1 MDNKKILIIDF
12 DEEHLNSIT
21 NLLKSKGFAVVTADN
36 GLTGLEKFKSEK
48 PNLVIMEAMLPK
60 LHGFDLCA
68 KITREFSEK
77 VPVII
82 ITNVYKEEKYKN
94 EAIRTYGASA
104 YFVKPYA
111 EEKLLSTIFKFLGI
125 KKEEEIEEELPEP
138 DTILETILSKE
149 EKESKP
155 KEKKMKDEDIEK
167 KLQETL
173 SSLEMEIMKKKKTPP
188 DVEKEIETKLETTL
202 AELGIEIEKEKPKK
216 KPEKPEELKKPK
228 EELPRLGEYIL
239 LEKIGSGGMGEVFKA
254 TRKGVEGFE
263 KTFAIK
269 RIHPHLVEENEKVIS
284 MFIDEAKIASQLSH
298 PNIVHIYDLGKIDNY
313 YYIAMEYVLGKD
325 LEVILNRLRKQNLL
339 MPYEYASLIGIK
351 ICQALDYAH
360 RKHDSSGKIMG
371 IVHRD
376 VSPKNILISYEGEVK
391 LTDFGV
397 AKAASKIHQTIPGGI
412 KGKIP
417 YMSPEQAKGEEI
429 DHRSDI
435 YSLGTV
441 LYEMCT
447 GKKAFTGETDIAI
460 LDKVRKG
467 EVIPP
472 SQVNPQIPKQL
483 ESIILKAMQYNPGDR
498 YQNVNELKKDLEKFI
513 VSYKGEMP
521 TYVDIARFMAELF
534 SDEIKEKGIIIEAL
548 KEPQIIPKIKEEKE
562 KIPHIPPTIPE
573 EKEVAKPKVEKVP
586 FEEYE
591 EEKKKSSL
599 PLIIGLIV
607 LLAIGGGAIYYF
619 KFGKT
624 PSTFQQKKPAI
635 TIPSEKEKGGKTV
648 SEQSPIEELVQKQTQ
663 EKKEQPSQ
671 PVVSPPPTREKP
683 SAVTTSPRRTSP
695 RVITP
700 TRQTRTSVS
709 RPATAPPA
717 QKPAPTPVEKP
728 KETKIE
734 KPPVEITKTKEQPS
748 KQEKAITE
756 IKTEKTQP
764 PSPPQPQVKTGD
776 IVPIN
781 QVDVQPIILRK
792 VEPQYPP
799 IARRMGIT
807 GVVIVNALISENGD
821 VIQTAVIKG
830 IKGPYGFNEAA
841 EKAVRQWKFKPALKN
856 GVRVKVWKPIPIRF
870 TKQ

>member
-1 MDNKKILIIDF
+1 MNNKKILIVDF
-12 DEEHLNSIT
+12 DEEHLNLIT
-21 NLLKSKGFAVVTADN
+21 NFLKSKGFTVVTADN
-36 GLTGLEKFKSEK
+36 GLTGFEKFKSEK
-48 PNLVIMEAMLPK
+48 PDLVIMEAMLPK

-68 KITREFSEK
+68 KITREFPKK

-104 YFVKPYA
+104 YFVKPYN
-111 EEKLLSTIFKFLGI
+111 EEKLLSTIYKFLGI

-138 DTILETILSKE
+138 DTVLEAILSKE
-149 EKESKP
+149 EKESNL
-155 KEKKMKDEDIEK
+155 KEKNMKDEDIEK

-188 DVEKEIETKLETTL
+188 DIEKEIETKLETTL
-202 AELGIEIEKEKPKK
+202 AELGIEIEKEKLKK
-216 KPEKPEELKKPK
+216 KVEKAEEPKKPK

-269 RIHPHLVEENEKVIS
+269 RIHPHLVEENEKVIA

-325 LEVILNRLRKQNLL
+325 LEVILNRLRKQKLL

-429 DHRSDI
+429 DYRSDI
-435 YSLGTV
+435 YSLGAV

-467 EVIPP
+467 EIIPP
-472 SQVNPQIPKQL
+472 SQINPQIPKQL
-483 ESIILKAMQYNPGDR
+483 ESIILKAMQYNPESR

-513 VSYKGEMP
+513 LSYKGEMP

-534 SDEIKEKGIIIEAL
+534 SDEIKEKGIIIEAF
-548 KEPQIIPKIKEEKE
+548 KEPQVIPKVKEEV
-562 KIPHIPPTIPE
+562 PHVPPTIPE

-591 EEKKKSSL
+591 EEKKKSPL
-599 PLIIGLIV
+599 PLIIGLIAI
-607 LLAIGGGAIYYF
+607 LIIGGGALYYF

-624 PSTFQQKKPAI
+624 SSISEKKPSL
-635 TIPSEKEKGGKTV
+635 TILSKEKSTKTTL
-648 SEQSPIEELVQKQTQ
+648 EQSSSVEPAQKQIQESAKQASVSSPPKQ
-663 EKKEQPSQ
+663 EKPK
-671 PVVSPPPTREKP
+671 
-683 SAVTTSPRRTSP
+683 VTPAPRTPRRTSP
-695 RVITP
+695 KAPVVKKQTP
-700 TRQTRTSVS
+700 ARIS
-709 RPATAPPA
+709 RPASVPSV
-717 QKPAPTPVEKP
+717 QKPTPAPVEKP
-728 KETKIE
+728 KETKVE
-734 KPPVEITKTKEQPS
+734 KPPVETTKPEQPS
-748 KQEKAITE
+748 KQEKTPPRE
-756 IKTEKTQP
+756 IKAEKTQVI
-764 PSPPQPQVKTGD
+764 SPPQPKIKTGD
-776 IVPIN
+776 IVPLS
-781 QVDVQPIILRK
+781 QVDVQPIILKK

-799 IARRMGIT
+799 IAERMGIT

-821 VIQTAVIKG
+821 VIQTVIIKG
-830 IKGPYGFNEAA
+830 IKGPYGLNEAA

>member
-1 MDNKKILIIDF
+1 
-12 DEEHLNSIT
+12 
-21 NLLKSKGFAVVTADN
+21 
-36 GLTGLEKFKSEK
+36 
-48 PNLVIMEAMLPK
+48 MLPK
-60 LHGFDLCA
+60 LHGFDLCS
-68 KITREFSEK
+68 KIVREFPEK

-82 ITNVYKEEKYKN
+82 VTNVYKEDKYKN

-104 YFVKPYA
+104 YFVKPYD
-111 EEKLLSTIFKFLGI
+111 EEKLLSTIYNFLGI

-138 DTILETILSKE
+138 DTVLETILSTDNKE
-149 EKESKP
+149 PKI

-173 SSLEMEIMKKKKTPP
+173 SSLEMEIMKKESRAE
-188 DVEKEIETKLETTL
+188 VEKEIETKLETTL
-202 AELGIEIEKEKPKK
+202 AELGIEIEREKKK
-216 KPEKPEELKKPK
+216 KIEKPEKPKPEKPK
-228 EELPRLGEYIL
+228 EELSRLGEYIL

-269 RIHPHLVEENEKVIS
+269 RIHPHLVEENEKVIT

-325 LEVILNRLRKQNLL
+325 LEVILNRLRKRNQL

-435 YSLGTV
+435 YSLGSV

-467 EVIPP
+467 EVTLP
-472 SQVNPQIPKQL
+472 SQINPKIPKQL
-483 ESIILKAMQYNPGDR
+483 ESIILKAMKYKPEDR
-498 YQNVNELKKDLEKFI
+498 YQSVNELKKDLEKFLI
-513 VSYKGEMP
+513 SYKGEIP
-521 TYVDIARFMAELF
+521 TYVDIARFMSELF
-534 SDEIKEKGIIIEAL
+534 SDEIKEKGIIIETL
-548 KEPQIIPKIKEEKE
+548 REPHISPKIKEK
-562 KIPHIPPTIPE
+562 KKVTPPVPPTIPE
-573 EKEVAKPKVEKVP
+573 EKEVEKPRLEKAP

-591 EEKKKSSL
+591 EEKKKSPL
-599 PLIIGLIV
+599 PLIIGLVAI
-607 LLAIGGGAIYYF
+607 LLIGGGALYYF

-624 PSTFQQKKPAI
+624 SPTSQVKPVITPPSKVEE
-635 TIPSEKEKGGKTV
+635 EKAP
-648 SEQSPIEELVQKQTQ
+648 EQPQAELAQKQPQKT
-663 EKKEQPSQ
+663 EEQ
-671 PVVSPPPTREKP
+671 PVVSQPPTP
-683 SAVTTSPRRTSP
+683 
-695 RVITP
+695 
-700 TRQTRTSVS
+700 
-709 RPATAPPA
+709 
-717 QKPAPTPVEKP
+717 QKPAPTPTISRRTRERTPAPARETRKRVTRPTPTPQPQSPAVSPPSEP
-728 KETKIE
+728 KTTEE
-734 KPPVEITKTKEQPS
+734 KPPTEVPKEEKPPTPEPEKVTPEKETQQTKIT
-748 KQEKAITE
+748 
-756 IKTEKTQP
+756 
-764 PSPPQPQVKTGD
+764 PPQQKIKTGD
-776 IVPIN
+776 IVPLN
-781 QVDVQPIILRK
+781 QVDSEPVVLKR
-792 VEPQYPP
+792 VEPKYPP
-799 IARRMGIT
+799 IAKRMGVS
-807 GVVIVNALISENGD
+807 GVVIINALISENGD
-821 VIQTAVIKG
+821 VIQTVIIKG
-830 IKGPYGFNEAA
+830 IKGPYGLNEAA
-841 EKAVRQWKFKPALKN
+841 EKAVQQWKFKPALKD
-856 GVRVKVWKPIPIRF
+856 GVRVKVWKLIPIRF